1 MEKVNEAKSTCC
13 GKCGHMHV
21 KGTSCPKPF
30 LTGKRHCK
38 NRKNESIIKGSLSEL
53 LEDDCCSR
61 NIINEGPILIK
72 ESLLSEGLQY
82 HIDNNLPLRENTYRP
97 LSDNYF
103 ELFRE
108 ARKLYTEGLLKV
120 NEEDAELLE
129 SNIGEFGVYNGVTVP
144 LDYVFDINELINEI
158 KHRGKE
164 VKLNKPKRGGSKKFY
179 VYVKDP
185 KSKNIKKVS
194 FGGTTGLN
202 AKINNPKARQ
212 AFAKRHN
219 CAGKKD
225 KTKPGYWAC
234 RLPRYAKLL
243 GMNTTFGGFW

>member
-30 LTGKRHCK
+30 LTGKRHCR
-38 NRKNESIIKGSLSEL
+38 NRKNEDIIQGSLIEL
-53 LEDDCCSR
+53 LDDECCSR
-61 NIINEGPILIK
+61 NTLNEGPELIK
-72 ESLLSEGLQY
+72 ESLISEGLLY

-103 ELFRE
+103 ELFIE

-144 LDYVFDINELINEI
+144 LDYIFDINELINEI
-158 KHRGKE
+158 KYRGKE
-164 VKLNKPKRGGSKKFY
+164 IKLNKPKRGGAKKFY

-202 AKINNPKARQ
+202 AKLNNPTARSS
-212 AFAKRHN
+212 FAKRHN

-243 GMNTTFGGFW
+243 GMKTTFGGFW

>member
-1 MEKVNEAKSTCC
+1 MEKVDEAKSTCC

-30 LTGKRHCK
+30 LTGKRHCR
-38 NRKNESIIKGSLSEL
+38 NRKNEDVIEGSLNEL
-53 LEDDCCSR
+53 LNDDCCSR
-61 NIINEGPILIK
+61 NTLNEGPELIK
-72 ESLLSEGLQY
+72 ESLISEGLLY

-144 LDYVFDINELINEI
+144 LDYIFDIDELINEI
-158 KHRGKE
+158 KHRGKNIE
-164 VKLNKPKRGGSKKFY
+164 LNKPKRGGTKKFY
-179 VYVKDP
+179 VYVKTP
-185 KSKNIKKVS
+185 GGNIKKIS
-194 FGGTTGLN
+194 FGDTTGLK
-202 AKINNPKARQ
+202 AKLNNPKARQ

-219 CAGKKD
+219 CPNKND
-225 KTKPGYWAC
+225 KTKAGYWSC
-234 RLPRYAKLL
+234 RLPRYAKML
-243 GMNTTFGGFW
+243 GFKTSFGGFW

>member
-1 MEKVNEAKSTCC
+1 MEKVDEAKSTCC

-30 LTGKRHCK
+30 LTGKRHCR
-38 NRKNESIIKGSLSEL
+38 NRKNEDVIEGSLNEL
-53 LEDDCCSR
+53 LNDDCCSR
-61 NIINEGPILIK
+61 NTLNEGPELIK
-72 ESLLSEGLQY
+72 ESLISEGLLY

-103 ELFRE
+103 KLFKE

-144 LDYVFDINELINEI
+144 LDYIFDIDELINEI
-158 KHRGKE
+158 KHRGKNIE
-164 VKLNKPKRGGSKKFY
+164 LNKPKRGGTKKFY
-179 VYVKDP
+179 VYVKTP
-185 KSKNIKKVS
+185 GGNIKKIS
-194 FGGTTGLN
+194 FGDTTGLK
-202 AKINNPKARQ
+202 AKLNNPKARQ

-219 CAGKKD
+219 CANKND
-225 KTKPGYWAC
+225 KTKAG
-234 RLPRYAKLL
+234 
-243 GMNTTFGGFW
+243 

>member
-1 MEKVNEAKSTCC
+1 MEKVDEAKSTCC

-30 LTGKRHCK
+30 LTGKRHCR
-38 NRKNESIIKGSLSEL
+38 NRKNEDVIEGSLNEL
-53 LEDDCCSR
+53 LNDDCCSR
-61 NIINEGPILIK
+61 NTLNEGPELLK
-72 ESLLSEGLQY
+72 ESLISEGLLY

-103 ELFRE
+103 KLFKE

-144 LDYVFDINELINEI
+144 LDYIFDIDELINEI
-158 KHRGKE
+158 KHRGKNIE
-164 VKLNKPKRGGSKKFY
+164 LNKPKRGGTKKFY
-179 VYVKDP
+179 VYVKTP
-185 KSKNIKKVS
+185 GGNIKKIS
-194 FGGTTGLN
+194 FGDTTGLK
-202 AKINNPKARQ
+202 AKLNNPKARQ

-219 CAGKKD
+219 CANKND
-225 KTKPGYWAC
+225 KTKAGYWSC
-234 RLPRYAKLL
+234 RLPRYAKML
-243 GMNTTFGGFW
+243 GFKTSFGGFW

>member
-1 MEKVNEAKSTCC
+1 MEKVDEAKSTCC

-30 LTGKRHCK
+30 LTGKRHCR
-38 NRKNESIIKGSLSEL
+38 NRKNEDVIEGSLNEL
-53 LEDDCCSR
+53 LNDDCCSR
-61 NIINEGPILIK
+61 NTLNEGPELIK
-72 ESLLSEGLQY
+72 ESLISEGLLY

-103 ELFRE
+103 KLFKE

-144 LDYVFDINELINEI
+144 LDYIFDIDELINEI
-158 KHRGKE
+158 KHRGKNIE
-164 VKLNKPKRGGSKKFY
+164 LNKPKRGGTKKFY
-179 VYVKDP
+179 VYVKTP
-185 KSKNIKKVS
+185 GSNIKKIS
-194 FGGTTGLN
+194 FGDTTGLK
-202 AKINNPKARQ
+202 AKLNNPKARQ

-219 CAGKKD
+219 CANKND
-225 KTKPGYWAC
+225 KTKAGYWSC
-234 RLPRYAKLL
+234 RLPRYAKML
-243 GMNTTFGGFW
+243 GFKTSFGGFW

>member
-1 MEKVNEAKSTCC
+1 MEKVDEAKSTCC

-30 LTGKRHCK
+30 LTGKRHCR
-38 NRKNESIIKGSLSEL
+38 NRKNEDVIEGSLNEL
-53 LEDDCCSR
+53 LNDDCCSR
-61 NIINEGPILIK
+61 NTLNEGPELIK
-72 ESLLSEGLQY
+72 ESLISEGLLY

-144 LDYVFDINELINEI
+144 LDYVFDIDELINEI
-158 KHRGKE
+158 
-164 VKLNKPKRGGSKKFY
+164 
-179 VYVKDP
+179 
-185 KSKNIKKVS
+185 
-194 FGGTTGLN
+194 
-202 AKINNPKARQ
+202 
-212 AFAKRHN
+212 
-219 CAGKKD
+219 
-225 KTKPGYWAC
+225 
-234 RLPRYAKLL
+234 
-243 GMNTTFGGFW
+243 

>member
-1 MEKVNEAKSTCC
+1 MEKVDEAKSTCC

-30 LTGKRHCK
+30 LTGKRHCR
-38 NRKNESIIKGSLSEL
+38 NRKNEDVIEGSLNEL
-53 LEDDCCSR
+53 LNDDCCSR
-61 NIINEGPILIK
+61 NTLNEGPELIK
-72 ESLLSEGLQY
+72 ESLISEGLLY

-144 LDYVFDINELINEI
+144 LDYVFDIDELINEI
-158 KHRGKE
+158 KHRGKNIQ
-164 VKLNKPKRGGSKKFY
+164 LNKPKRGGAKKFY
-179 VYVKDP
+179 VYVKKP
-185 KSKNIKKVS
+185 GGGIKKVS
-194 FGGTTGLN
+194 FGDTTGLK
-202 AKINNPKARQ
+202 AKINNPTARQ
-212 AFAKRHN
+212 SFAKRHN
-219 CAGKKD
+219 CANKKD
-225 KTKPGYWAC
+225 KTKAGYWSC

-243 GMNTTFGGFW
+243 GMKTTFGGFW

>member
-38 NRKNESIIKGSLSEL
+38 NRKNEYIIEGSLNEL
-53 LEDDCCSR
+53 LNDDCCSR
-61 NIINEGPILIK
+61 NTLNEGPELIK
-72 ESLLSEGLQY
+72 ESLISEGLSY

-103 ELFRE
+103 NLFKE

-120 NEEDAELLE
+120 NQEDAELLE
-129 SNIGEFGVYNGVTVP
+129 SNIGEFGIYNGIKVP
-144 LDYVFDINELINEI
+144 LDYVFDIDELINEI
-158 KHRGKE
+158 KHRGKN
-164 VKLNKPKRGGSKKFY
+164 VQLNKPKRGGIKKFY

-202 AKINNPKARQ
+202 AKINNPEARR
-212 AFAKRHN
+212 AFAARHK
-219 CAGKKD
+219 CAQKKD

>member
-1 MEKVNEAKSTCC
+1 MEKVDEAKSTCC

-30 LTGKRHCK
+30 LTGKRHCR
-38 NRKNESIIKGSLSEL
+38 NRKNEDVIEGSLNEL
-53 LEDDCCSR
+53 LNDDCCSR
-61 NIINEGPILIK
+61 NTLNEGPELIK
-72 ESLLSEGLQY
+72 ESLISEGLLY

-103 ELFRE
+103 KLFKE

-144 LDYVFDINELINEI
+144 LDYIFDIDELINEI
-158 KHRGKE
+158 KHRGKNIE
-164 VKLNKPKRGGSKKFY
+164 LNKPKRGGTKKFY
-179 VYVKDP
+179 VYVKTP
-185 KSKNIKKVS
+185 GGNIKKIS
-194 FGGTTGLN
+194 FGDTTGLK
-202 AKINNPKARQ
+202 AKLNNPKARQ

-219 CAGKKD
+219 CANKND
-225 KTKPGYWAC
+225 KTKAGYWSC
-234 RLPRYAKLL
+234 RLPRYAKML
-243 GMNTTFGGFW
+243 GFKTSFGGFW

>member
-1 MEKVNEAKSTCC
+1 MEKVSEAKSTCC

-30 LTGKRHCK
+30 LTGKRHCR
-38 NRKNESIIKGSLSEL
+38 NRKNEDVIEGSLNEL
-53 LEDDCCSR
+53 LNDDCCSR
-61 NIINEGPILIK
+61 NTLNEGPELIK
-72 ESLLSEGLQY
+72 ESLISEGLLY

-103 ELFRE
+103 NLFKE

-144 LDYVFDINELINEI
+144 LDYIFDIDELINEI
-158 KHRGKE
+158 KHRGKNIE
-164 VKLNKPKRGGSKKFY
+164 LNKPKRGGTKKFY
-179 VYVKDP
+179 VYVKTP
-185 KSKNIKKVS
+185 GGNIKKIS
-194 FGGTTGLN
+194 FGDTTGLK
-202 AKINNPKARQ
+202 AKLNNPKARQ

-219 CAGKKD
+219 CANKND
-225 KTKPGYWAC
+225 KTKAGYWSC
-234 RLPRYAKLL
+234 RLPRYAKML
-243 GMNTTFGGFW
+243 GFKTSFGGFW